1 MEWMQSSGMARS
13 RAFCASGTVL
23 GALMLAV
30 LSGCSTFSQANAS
43 HQKIVQARQ
52 LTQRGVQAMHRDD
65 WENAEKLLAEAKKN
79 APYDLQARMHY
90 AETLW
95 KTGQQAE
102 AIAEL
107 ESATSLG
114 NDDPNLHARI
124 GRMYLDTGDPTK
136 AHISANR
143 AIECDPKYAPAWQL
157 QGDLALLRRDLESAK
172 LCFIRAATNS
182 EATNRDVQL
191 RLASTYRQLG
201 QPSQALACISIV
213 RQTEFGHRLPA
224 DVGVEQAL
232 AYRDLGR
239 HLDAA
244 DCLAELAETNEM
256 TADLL
261 YTWAECEV
269 AAGRLARAEYAANSA
284 LQVNPQHASALQL
297 VGQLPV
303 FRQQAQQSFRR

>member
-1 MEWMQSSGMARS
+1 MEWMLSSEMARS
-13 RAFCASGTVL
+13 RDFCASGIVL
-23 GALMLAV
+23 GALVLAIF
-30 LSGCSTFSQANAS
+30 SGCSTFSQANAS

-95 KTGQQAE
+95 KTGKQAE

-107 ESATSLG
+107 ESTLPLG
-114 NDDPNLHARI
+114 SDDPSLHARI
-124 GRMYLDTGDPTK
+124 GRMYLDSGEPTK

-143 AIECDPKYAPAWQL
+143 AIECDPKFAPAWQL
-157 QGDLALLRRDLESAK
+157 QGDLALVRRDLDSAK
-172 LCFIRAATNS
+172 LCYIRAATNS
-182 EATNRDVQL
+182 ETANREVQL

-213 RQTEFGHRLPA
+213 RQAEFGHRLPA

-256 TADLL
+256 NADLL

-284 LQVNPQHASALQL
+284 LQLNPQHASALQL

-303 FRQQAQQSFRR
+303 FRQQAQQAMRR

>member
-1 MEWMQSSGMARS
+1 MQRMLSSEMARS
-13 RAFCASGTVL
+13 RAFCASGMVL
-23 GALMLAV
+23 GALLLAG
-30 LSGCSTFSQANAS
+30 SGGCSTFSQANAS
-43 HQKIVQARQ
+43 HQKIIQARQ

-65 WENAEKLLAEAKKN
+65 WENAEKFLAEAKKN

-95 KTGQQAE
+95 KTGKQSE
-102 AIAEL
+102 AISEL
-107 ESATSLG
+107 ESAQSLG
-114 NDDPNLHARI
+114 NDDPALHARI
-124 GRMYLDTGDPTK
+124 GRMYLDSGDPTK
-136 AHISANR
+136 AHISANK
-143 AIECDPKYAPAWQL
+143 AIECDPKHAPAWQL
-157 QGDLALLRRDLESAK
+157 QGDLALVRGDLESAK
-172 LCFIRAATNS
+172 LCYIRAATNGES
-182 EATNRDVQL
+182 ASREIQL

-201 QPSQALACISIV
+201 QPSQALACISMV
-213 RQTEFGHRLPA
+213 KQTEFGQRLPA

-261 YTWAECEV
+261 FTWAECEV

-284 LQVNPQHASALQL
+284 LQINPQHAPALQL
-297 VGQLPV
+297 VGQLPA
-303 FRQQAQQSFRR
+303 FRQQAQQAMRR